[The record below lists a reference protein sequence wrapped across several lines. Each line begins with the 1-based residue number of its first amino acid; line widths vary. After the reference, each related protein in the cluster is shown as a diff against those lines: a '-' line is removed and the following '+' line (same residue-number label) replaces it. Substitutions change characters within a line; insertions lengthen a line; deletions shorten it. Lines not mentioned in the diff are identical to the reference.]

1 MFVNFDMHPCHRG
14 IKIPCGP
21 CILSSETHKE
31 PEQPQQQQ
39 AKHRNQLTAMASLRR
54 LTIAAAILATALS
67 VSASSITFHNTG
79 KHQICYKVEFSSG
92 TLPTQPGVTCDSS
105 PGLKVNAGKTLT
117 INPSPDFNGA
127 ITAITNGIRG
137 GRYEINFEAMP
148 GSTWYDVDFQ
158 LGMSDGTLGPT
169 SHQPLGNGQP
179 SLSGEQDCLAK
190 ANAAWP
196 STTNKADLL
205 ANPDYLKQ
213 GPDGK
218 LTYVYMD
225 INAPQVVIDFFQ
237 VQAQF
242 TAYIDAGS
250 VAGVT
255 LNDPGVAKAA
265 DELSWAVSTDDMEI
279 IAY

>member
-1 MFVNFDMHPCHRG
+1 MAALR
-14 IKIPCGP
+14 K
-21 CILSSETHKE
+21 
-31 PEQPQQQQ
+31 
-39 AKHRNQLTAMASLRR
+39 LTSATAVLV
-54 LTIAAAILATALS
+54 TALS
-67 VSASSITFHNTG
+67 VSATSITFQNTG

-105 PGLKVNAGKTLT
+105 PGLKVNAGQKLT

-127 ITAITNGIRG
+127 ITAITKGIRG

-169 SHQPLGNGQP
+169 SHQPLTNGQA

-225 INAPQVVIDFFQ
+225 ENAPQVVIDFFQ
-237 VQAQF
+237 VQADF

-255 LNDPGVAKAA
+255 PNDPGVVKAA
-265 DELSWAVSTDDMEI
+265 DELSWSVSTDDMEI

>member
-1 MFVNFDMHPCHRG
+1 
-14 IKIPCGP
+14 
-21 CILSSETHKE
+21 
-31 PEQPQQQQ
+31 
-39 AKHRNQLTAMASLRR
+39 MAALQR
-54 LTIAAAILATALS
+54 LTTAAAVLATALS
-67 VSASSITFHNTG
+67 VSATSISFQNTG
-79 KHQICYKVEFSSG
+79 KDQICYKVEFSSG

-105 PGLKVNAGKTLT
+105 PGLIVNAGQKLT

-127 ITAITNGIRG
+127 ITAITNGIKG
-137 GRYEINFEAMP
+137 GRYEINFEAVP

-169 SHQPLGNGQP
+169 SHQPLTNGQA

-196 STTNKADLL
+196 STTNNADLL
-205 ANPDYLKQ
+205 AYPDYLKQ
-213 GPDGK
+213 GDNGE

-225 INAPQVVIDFFQ
+225 ENAPQVVINFFQ
-237 VQAQF
+237 LQADF

-255 LNDPGVAKAA
+255 PTDPGVVKAA
-265 DELSWAVSTDDMEI
+265 DELSWDVDTDDMEI

>member
-1 MFVNFDMHPCHRG
+1 MGSF
-14 IKIPCGP
+14 
-21 CILSSETHKE
+21 
-31 PEQPQQQQ
+31 Q
-39 AKHRNQLTAMASLRR
+39 R
-54 LTIAAAILATALS
+54 LTVAVAVLATALS
-67 VSASSITFHNTG
+67 ASAASITFRNTG
-79 KHQICYKVEFSSG
+79 NQQICYRVELSSG

-105 PGLKVNAGKTLT
+105 PGLIVNAGKVLT

-127 ITAITNGIRG
+127 ITAMTNGIKG
-137 GRYEINFEAMP
+137 GRYEINFAAMP

-169 SHQPLGNGQP
+169 SHQPLTNGHP

-225 INAPQVVIDFFQ
+225 AHAPQVVVDFFQ
-237 VQAQF
+237 VQAEF
-242 TAYIDAGS
+242 TAYVDAGS
-250 VAGVT
+250 VAGMAPDDFGAVR
-255 LNDPGVAKAA
+255 AA
-265 DELSWAVSTDDMEI
+265 DEMSWQVGTDDMEI